1 MDAGEPTSNL
11 EEQTPTPKSG
21 GSKILWIIIPILI
34 LGLAVLGWGFYGGIK
49 TKKIATEVESKI
61 AENEQKWQIDE
72 LLNPTEKVNSAE
84 DVAAL
89 KADYQE
95 VYDDSTA
102 GLAKLETLKGTRK
115 TAALEADLAR
125 FYQLTQKASGNAITM
140 LNYLQEMQKISSSFP
155 TVDATGVAELKTQLT
170 AFKASVDKSLAT
182 LKTIKT
188 TPSLEAT
195 NKSMV
200 TGLTQLSG
208 LLGQAITALDNN
220 RPDQVQ
226 SLLAGFATSAS
237 SFESVKMPDQT
248 AMKNDIATDSE
259 VAEIKSL
266 ITSIKAKVAT
276 CKTVIFT
283 F

>member
-1 MDAGEPTSNL
+1 
-11 EEQTPTPKSG
+11 
-21 GSKILWIIIPILI
+21 
-34 LGLAVLGWGFYGGIK
+34 
-49 TKKIATEVESKI
+49 
-61 AENEQKWQIDE
+61 
-72 LLNPTEKVNSAE
+72 
-84 DVAAL
+84 
-89 KADYQE
+89 
-95 VYDDSTA
+95 
-102 GLAKLETLKGTRK
+102 
-115 TAALEADLAR
+115 
-125 FYQLTQKASGNAITM
+125 
-140 LNYLQEMQKISSSFP
+140 
-155 TVDATGVAELKTQLT
+155 
-170 AFKASVDKSLAT
+170 
-182 LKTIKT
+182 
-188 TPSLEAT
+188 
-195 NKSMV
+195 MV